1 MPVIL
6 RWLLRLGPTNPIAV
20 RLVQNGSRRTRHML
34 IRSGYLAALIVVLL
48 WLILARAGS
57 GDLDYRSLAAVG
69 ASSFTFIAY
78 LQIGLICVIAPVFMA
93 GAIAQ
98 EASPRT
104 WEVLLTTPLGPLEI
118 VLGNLLGRLFFIVA
132 LLFASL
138 PLFALTQYFGGVPGR
153 SIFASYLIAATAAL
167 VVGTIAIAL
176 AVSRVVGKRS
186 VFFFYVAVVSYL
198 AITIGVDSYLRTSG
212 LNPNGTG
219 VTAVTA
225 FNPFLA
231 LRAMLSPSSYPSA
244 PVGSFS
250 GIEHWLYVRPVTASN
265 IGGLLL
271 SLFLLV
277 ASTITVR
284 AGGLQTIGSGA
295 SGIPLHRRIFR
306 LGAKGAEHR
315 PPRTPWANPIAW
327 REAAA
332 RNASLPKSIA
342 RWTFIAMGGL
352 FGLGLVALY
361 HSGAMSQAS
370 FRLALLTTVTAELGI
385 ITLLAI
391 TMAAT
396 AVTREREDGTLDLLL
411 TTPITPS
418 AYLTGKLRG
427 LIAYLLP
434 LLAVPLGTVAFASLY
449 ALTGG
454 LGREDGAMVSTVAL
468 AKPVVH
474 PVILPEAALLMPV
487 IVIPFIAFCAIIG
500 LHWSLKSKGTLSS
513 VVVSVGIVAA
523 VSAFVGMCG
532 WQAGSQFSLLGPALA
547 GISPAATIFA
557 MINPAQMMSE
567 TVSQHD
573 LMSARVAIAIGC
585 MVGAG
590 VYIGIVYAVHAAL
603 VKNFDMTVRKL
614 AGVK

>member
-34 IRSGYLAALIVVLL
+34 IRSGYLAALIIVLL
-48 WLILARAGS
+48 WLILGKAGS
-57 GDLDYRSLAAVG
+57 GELDYRTLAAVG

-118 VLGNLLGRLFFIVA
+118 VLGNLLGRLFFILA

-138 PLFALTQYFGGVPGR
+138 PLFALTQYFGGVPGK
-153 SIFASYLIAATAAL
+153 SILASYLIASTAAL

-186 VFFFYVAVVSYL
+186 VFFFYVAVVTYL
-198 AITIGVDSYLRTSG
+198 AVTIGVDSYLRTSG
-212 LNPNGTG
+212 LNPNGPG

-244 PVGSFS
+244 PVGAFT
-250 GIEHWLYVRPVTASN
+250 GIEHWLYVRPVAASTV
-265 IGGLLL
+265 GGILL
-271 SLFLLV
+271 SLFLLI
-277 ASTITVR
+277 ASTLTVR
-284 AGGLQTIGSGA
+284 AGGLQTIGSGT

-342 RWTFIAMGGL
+342 RWTFIALGAL

-361 HSGAMSQAS
+361 HTDSMSAGS
-370 FRLALLTTVTAELGI
+370 FQLALVTTVTAELGV

-434 LLAVPLGTVAFASLY
+434 LLAVPLGTVAFAGLY

-454 LGREDGAMVSTVAL
+454 LGRADGANVKAIAL
-468 AKPVVH
+468 AKQLTHPVV
-474 PVILPEAALLMPV
+474 LPEAALLLPV
-487 IVIPFIAFCAIIG
+487 VTIPFIAFCAIIG
-500 LHWSLKSKGTLSS
+500 LHWSLKSKGTLGS
-513 VVVSVGIVAA
+513 VVTSVGIVAA
-523 VSAFVGMCG
+523 VSSFIGLCG
-532 WQAGSQFSLLGPALA
+532 WNAGSGMALLGPALA
-547 GISPAATIFA
+547 GISPAATLFA
-557 MINPAQMMSE
+557 LVNPADMLSSTISE
-567 TVSQHD
+567 HD
-573 LMSARVAIAIGC
+573 LMSARVALAIGC
-585 MVGAG
+585 FTGAG
-590 VYIGIVYAVHAAL
+590 LYIGIVYAVHAAL